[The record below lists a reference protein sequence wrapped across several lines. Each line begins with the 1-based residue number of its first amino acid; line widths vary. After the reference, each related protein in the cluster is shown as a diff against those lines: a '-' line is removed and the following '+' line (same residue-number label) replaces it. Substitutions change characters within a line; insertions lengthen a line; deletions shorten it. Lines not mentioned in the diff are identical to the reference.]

1 MFMAALLVVTPNCKQ
16 LKCLTIGDQLS
27 TQWHIHISESYL
39 AIKRN
44 GLHIDTQNNLDGFQ
58 GHYAE
63 IKTLIIRRLI
73 LYYFIYITSFL
84 RKIFI
89 FRERI
94 WEGEREGNI
103 NVWQPVMHPLLG
115 TWPATQACALTG
127 NGTSHP
133 LVHRPA
139 LNPLSHTS
147 QGYLYNILKNNQII
161 GMENKLGVARFQ
173 GWWGEAVTIKGSTR
187 DIFVV
192 IVLS

>member
-94 WEGEREGNI
+94 WEGEREGDKHQSVVASHAPPTGDLAHNPGMCPDCDS
-103 NVWQPVMHPLLG
+103 NEQLFGSQADKSTEPHQPWH
-115 TWPATQACALTG
+115 
-127 NGTSHP
+127 
-133 LVHRPA
+133 
-139 LNPLSHTS
+139 
-147 QGYLYNILKNNQII
+147 
-161 GMENKLGVARFQ
+161 
-173 GWWGEAVTIKGSTR
+173 
-187 DIFVV
+187 
-192 IVLS
+192 